1 MKNLKLILVVV
12 LLLSISKSMAQ
23 STNSQKIIGCWS
35 LKNME
40 FTQKVENPTELINNA
55 LNTLICF
62 NTEGKFTT
70 TKAGETSVVTGKFK
84 VSEDGKTLHQTRDV
98 QDEGNDEDGQIVL
111 IDEKQL
117 IFKTD
122 YVTLIFDR
130 KL

>member
-35 LKNME
+35 LKNMV
-40 FTQKVENPTELINNA
+40 FTEKVENPTELINNA

-70 TKAGETSVVTGKFK
+70 TKAGETSVVNGKFK
-84 VSEDGKTLHQTRDV
+84 VSEDGKTLHQSRDLK
-98 QDEGNDEDGQIVL
+98 DEGNDEDGQIVL